1 MRLEQI
7 IEEMDL
13 LEAVTPSAHRL
24 LQVVGDPKS
33 SVGDLVEIIQ
43 YDQALTANLLRICN
57 SPYFGLRNEIHSVK
71 QAAAY
76 LGMDK
81 VACLVAIG
89 SGGEHLRKAQDGY
102 DLHEGEL
109 WRYSV
114 ASALITQDLAE
125 RYAEKHVSLLFT
137 AALLKDIGKVILS
150 RYVKELF
157 REIITAVRNEGL
169 SFMEAERK
177 FLGIDHAELGA
188 KVAAKWRF
196 TQAMVDIIGNHHS
209 PDRVGNGDLSIPIVY
224 LSDCICMMMGIGLG
238 SDGLA
243 YRYYPGV
250 AERLKFSDA
259 DLQRT
264 MIRFREKLKA
274 VEELV
279 NYSKGE

>member
-1 MRLEQI
+1 MTLDRIIEDIDRLEP
-7 IEEMDL
+7 
-13 LEAVTPSAHRL
+13 VTPSAQRILHIA
-24 LQVVGDPKS
+24 GDPKS
-33 SVGDLVEIIQ
+33 SVGDLVEVVQ

-57 SPYFGLRNEIHSVK
+57 SSYFGLRNEIHSVK

-81 VACLVAIG
+81 VACLVMIG
-89 SGGEHLRKAQDGY
+89 GSSDHLRKAQEGY

-114 ASALITQDLAE
+114 ASALLAQDLAE
-125 RYAEKHVSLLFT
+125 RYAAKQVSLLFT

-150 RYVKELF
+150 RYVKDLF
-157 REIITAVRNEGL
+157 REINAEVKEKGL
-169 SFMEAERK
+169 SFVEAERK
-177 FLGIDHAELGA
+177 ILGIDHAELGGR
-188 KVAAKWRF
+188 VAAKWRF
-196 TQAMVDIIGNHHS
+196 SDAMVDIIRHHHD
-209 PDRVGNGDLSIPIVY
+209 PGGVGPEEPALSIVY

-243 YRYYPGV
+243 YRFYPRV
-250 AERLKFSDA
+250 ADRLRFSDA

-264 MIRFREKLKA
+264 MIGLKEKLKT

-279 NYSKGE
+279 SFSKGG